1 MKNFRLACRF
11 ALREMKSGFHHF
23 RILLLCLILGVAAI
37 AAVQSLSRNLQ
48 ESLSRDG
55 RQILGGDLAIR
66 TIAEPLAETEQDYL
80 RTQGRV
86 TVSMET
92 HTMLRRDDE
101 EASMLAELKA
111 FDDSYPLYGQV
122 EFRDAAGEILE
133 QTPQQVTARGADGLR
148 GAAVDRD
155 VMARLGIGVGDIIR
169 IGTERFR
176 VNALVSHEPDRLGAS
191 RFSLAPRVMIALDAL
206 ADSGFHG
213 FGNLIYYYYRLALPQ
228 ILTIDGLESEK
239 ARYERREPQGGNWRV
254 YSFMD
259 AAPGLRRAIDRLN
272 IFLTLM
278 GLTALLIG
286 GIGIGNATAAYLQ
299 RKYGV
304 IAALKCLGGA
314 QDTVFLT
321 YLVQMVLVALPG
333 IAAGL
338 ALGAAV
344 PYVVMPLLTTRL
356 ELAVYTGIYPDILAL
371 AAVYGFLITCMF
383 VIWPVARACRVRAAD
398 LFRSRVVPAHGMP
411 PAKYIAAT
419 AVLAAALVGLI
430 FMTVT
435 QTYMAEYFLIFSFM
449 SLAVFLFLSEIV
461 RGIARRIRIKNHPS
475 LRMAVVNLYRPGN
488 TTTAVL
494 MSMGFGMAVMVMVAL
509 LEANFAN
516 VLTRDAHEEMPAFY
530 FVDIQPDQKQDFT
543 DIIAAVPGE
552 TKLTILPVIQGRVT
566 KAKGRPAAEV
576 FTGRH
581 GWVMRGDRRFTY
593 AAENYGR
600 GEFVAGQWW
609 PKDYSGPPL
618 VSVALDVAQ
627 AFDMTTGDTLTVEI
641 FGEEVTATVANI
653 RDINWSN
660 FTMNFAMTFSPQAL
674 QDFPASHVATVVMD
688 EAQEIPLQ
696 NKISRDFP
704 NIISV
709 RLGEVLGTA
718 QQMMDMVAQAVRYG
732 AFVSIAVGLLVLQG
746 GILSGQQQRLYDSV
760 ILKVLGIS
768 RKRLGRVFLAEYGVL
783 AFVVMLVA
791 GVLGC
796 VLSYGVFEI
805 IMELNWRFYPLALAE
820 ISALCIVL
828 TLGIG
833 YWNIRRILAAR
844 PAAFLR
850 EE

>member
-1 MKNFRLACRF
+1 MRHLSLAFRF

-23 RILLLCLILGVAAI
+23 RILLLCLVLGVAAI
-37 AAVQSLSRNLQ
+37 AGVQSLSRSLLD
-48 ESLSRDG
+48 SLSRDG

-66 TIAEPLAETEQDYL
+66 TMAAPLAAEHQDYF
-80 RTQGRV
+80 RTQGRM

-92 HTMLRRDDE
+92 HTMLRRDNEDG
-101 EASMLAELKA
+101 SMLAELKA
-111 FDDSYPLYGQV
+111 FDESYPLYGKV
-122 EFRDAAGEILE
+122 VFHDAAGEILE

-155 VMARLGIGVGDIIR
+155 VLARLEIGVGDVIR

-176 VNALVSHEPDRLGAS
+176 INALVAHEPDRLGAS
-191 RFSLAPRVMIALDAL
+191 RFSLAPRVMIALDAVEG
-206 ADSGFHG
+206 SGFHG
-213 FGNLIYYYYRLALPQ
+213 FGNLIYYFHRLALPQ
-228 ILTIDGLESEK
+228 ILTIDDLEAEK
-239 ARYERREPQGGNWRV
+239 ARYERREPRGDNWRV
-254 YSFMD
+254 YSFPD

-304 IAALKCLGGA
+304 IAALKCLGGS
-314 QDTVFLT
+314 QELVFLT
-321 YLVQMVLVALPG
+321 YFIQMVLVALPG

-344 PYVVMPLLTTRL
+344 PYAVMPLLTGRL
-356 ELAVYTGIYPDILAL
+356 ELSSHIGIYPDILAL
-371 AAVYGFLITCMF
+371 AAVYGFLISFMF
-383 VIWPVARACRVRAAD
+383 VIWPVAKACRVRAAD
-398 LFRSRVVPAHGMP
+398 LFRSRVVPAYGLP
-411 PAKYIAAT
+411 EAKYIAAT
-419 AVLAAALVGLI
+419 VLLAALLVALI

-435 QTYMAEYFLIFSFM
+435 QTYMAEYFLVFSFM
-449 SLAVFLFLSEIV
+449 SLTVFLFLSETV
-461 RGIARRIRIKNHPS
+461 RSVARRIRVKNSPS
-475 LRMAVVNLYRPGN
+475 LRMAIVNLYRPGN
-488 TTTAVL
+488 TTTPVL
-494 MSMGFGMAVMVMVAL
+494 MSMGFGMAVMVMVAM
-509 LEANFAN
+509 LEANFAT
-516 VLTRDAHEEMPAFY
+516 VLERDAHEEMPSFY
-530 FVDIQPDQKQDFT
+530 FVDIQPDQKEDFINT
-543 DIIAAVPGE
+543 VAAAGDK
-552 TKLTILPVIQGRVT
+552 TSLTILPVIQGLVT
-566 KAKGRPAAEV
+566 KAKGRPATEV
-576 FTGRH
+576 HTGRH
-581 GWVMRGDRRFTY
+581 SWVMRGDRRFTY

-600 GEFVAGQWW
+600 GEFVAGEWW
-609 PKDYSGPPL
+609 PKDHNGPPL
-618 VSVALDVAQ
+618 VSIALDVAQ
-627 AFDMTTGDTLTVEI
+627 AFDMKTGDTLTVEI
-641 FGEEVTATVANI
+641 FGQEVTATVANI
-653 RDINWSN
+653 RDINWSS
-660 FTMNFAMTFSPQAL
+660 FTMNFAMTFSPGVMEE
-674 QDFPASHVATVVMD
+674 FPASYVATLVMA
-688 EAQEIPLQ
+688 EEHEIPLQ
-696 NKISRDFP
+696 NTVSRTFP

-718 QQMMDMVAQAVRYG
+718 QKMMDMVAQAVRYG

-768 RKRLGRVFLAEYGVL
+768 RQRLGRVFLVEYGVL

-796 VLSYGVFEI
+796 VLSYGVFEV

-820 ISALCIVL
+820 ISALCVVL

-833 YWNIRRILAAR
+833 YWNIRRILSVR

-850 EE
+850 ED